1 MGSYTDGSTLRI
13 VPYSCVLILVLLLA
27 ACNKTEPL
35 DTDGLN
41 DRIYGML
48 MGSAVADALAGPH
61 EGRSTEDSKAFLEEG
76 GWINSFDT
84 PYNRWYQSHWNV
96 YEQGAYPG
104 TYTDDSRLRLFVSQS
119 MVANSGVEPMSKEYF
134 VGHIFQNYQRSSIQF
149 MDANKDVLKERFLEM
164 WFWWELTKLAT
175 SVTLPEEP
183 LLSPSMERNDL
194 LNEQG
199 ERTGY
204 WELVKTESGPIDSV
218 LKFSWHDGS
227 YATGKEWPIGQIALL
242 PLAAYFPGDA
252 EGAFEYVLDIDF
264 LDIGN
269 APLYPAFMAALIA
282 DGLASKDWKTV
293 KSELIADGLK
303 RYSVYAEDYQL
314 EMLESQVQQSLALSS
329 AFQEAS
335 NYPSRENYIS
345 FVNALH
351 QAFAVG
357 TDYDMCTCE
366 EMLTVSLAIAD
377 YSMSLGLQK
386 AVEYG
391 VNYGRD
397 NDTVASFVATLVG
410 AYRGIDD
417 LNPEWIHLVK
427 TQNPSVDI
435 KQLSEKLSHLSTSVP

>member
-1 MGSYTDGSTLRI
+1 MGSYTDGITLR
-13 VPYSCVLILVLLLA
+13 LIPQICALLLMLSLI
-27 ACNKTEPL
+27 ACTKTEPP
-35 DTDGLN
+35 DTEGLN

-48 MGSAVADALAGPH
+48 MGGAVADALAGPH
-61 EGRSTEDSKAFLEEG
+61 EGRNTEDSQAFLKEG
-76 GWINSFDT
+76 GWIDVFDT

-96 YEQGAYPG
+96 YQQGANPG
-104 TYTDDSRLRLFVSQS
+104 TYTDDSRLRLFVAKSMIANDGGLMSREFLAERVFKNYRQS
-119 MVANSGVEPMSKEYF
+119 
-134 VGHIFQNYQRSSIQF
+134 RIQF
-149 MDANKDVLKERFLEM
+149 MDAEKDVLKERFLEM

-175 SVTLPEEP
+175 SVSLPEKG
-183 LLSPSMERNDL
+183 LLSPPMKREEL
-194 LNEQG
+194 LDKEG

-204 WELVKTESGPIDSV
+204 WKLVDVEAVPVDAN
-218 LKFSWHDGS
+218 LKSTWHDGS

-242 PLAAYFPGDA
+242 PLAAYFTGDA
-252 EGAFEYVLDIDF
+252 EGAFDYVLNMDF

-282 DGLASKDWKTV
+282 EGLGGGDWETV
-293 KSELIADGLK
+293 KSELMGNGLGK
-303 RYSVYAEDYQL
+303 FSDLAENFQL
-314 EMLESQVQQSLALSS
+314 EMLEPQVQQSLGLSS
-329 AFQEAS
+329 VFKSAS

-345 FVNALH
+345 FVKALH

-377 YSMSLGLQK
+377 YSMGLGLQT

-397 NDTVASFVATLVG
+397 NDTVASFVGGLVG
-410 AYRGIDD
+410 AFRGIDD
-417 LNPEWIHLVK
+417 LNPEWIYLVK

-435 KQLSEKLSHLSTSVP
+435 EGLAEKLSHLSNSVP